1 MYFALFQ
8 YWCPSKHDFL
18 FRQIQGH
25 FPMTNHSR
33 ILSDHQIKRGA
44 TSAKHFVTNF
54 NRLRIWVLKNKD
66 DRETEHTGAKLC
78 IDLRAVH
85 KNRGGLWRKNDIVF
99 FMYVHRTSLLWR
111 GKKVIGGDFVK
122 RFLWKAWE
130 SAAHRKSGTGS
141 AFLSKN
147 ISSPLHS
154 RSDYRPLAPSE
165 EENKR
170 RSSLKD

>member
-1 MYFALFQ
+1 
-8 YWCPSKHDFL
+8 
-18 FRQIQGH
+18 
-25 FPMTNHSR
+25 MTNHGC
-33 ILSDHQIKRGA
+33 ILSDHQINRGA

-85 KNRGGLWRKNDIVF
+85 KNCGGLRRKNDIVF
-99 FMYVHRTSLLWR
+99 FTYVHRTSLLWR

-130 SAAHRKSGTGS
+130 FCRSPQIRHWICLLVEKH
-141 AFLSKN
+141 FLPPSLT
-147 ISSPLHS
+147 IWL
-154 RSDYRPLAPSE
+154 PLAPSE